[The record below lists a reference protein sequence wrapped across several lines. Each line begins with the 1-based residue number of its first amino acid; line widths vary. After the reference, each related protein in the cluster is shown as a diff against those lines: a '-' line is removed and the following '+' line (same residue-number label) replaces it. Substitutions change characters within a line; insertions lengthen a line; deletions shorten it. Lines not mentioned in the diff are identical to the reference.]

1 MKQKTTLTLLDIKNE
16 AGLFTNTT
24 EIYTTPLHTIN
35 DVCISYR
42 YPTARSK
49 KPDGVTVTY
58 SGITVLIDSTKYKL
72 YPTINEYIL
81 DFTKHFGSDE
91 STRLSIIN
99 RYKELKLI

>member
-1 MKQKTTLTLLDIKNE
+1 MKQKTTLTLFDTKNE
-16 AGLFTNTT
+16 AGLFTNKI
-24 EIYTTPLHTIN
+24 EIYTTPLYTIN

-49 KPDGVTVTY
+49 KPEGVTVTY

-72 YPTINEYIL
+72 YPTIDEYIS
-81 DFTKHFGSDE
+81 DFIKRFGSDE

-99 RYKELKLI
+99 RYKDLKLI